1 MYICQILQDKLSV
14 LMCYHGY
21 LEIYVCCLLE
31 QVLQTAFAR
40 VFESMCARVQMS
52 DPVKHLLAPLCPWR
66 KKLPIC
72 CGNSLAH
79 ADQINRFSVLKA
91 GQDPEKH

>member
-1 MYICQILQDKLSV
+1 MLSTR
-14 LMCYHGY
+14 
-21 LEIYVCCLLE
+21 E
-31 QVLQTAFAR
+31 QVLHT
-40 VFESMCARVQMS
+40 VLGLLLESMYVRVQMS

-91 GQDPEKH
+91 GQGPEKH

>member
-1 MYICQILQDKLSV
+1 MLSAR
-14 LMCYHGY
+14 GQ
-21 LEIYVCCLLE
+21 LLHT
-31 QVLQTAFAR
+31 VFRASAR
-40 VFESMCARVQMS
+40 VFESMCVRAQMY
-52 DPVKHLLAPLCPWR
+52 DPVKHLLVPLCPWW
-66 KKLPIC
+66 KKLSIC